1 MNDYLIDPRARRREE
16 AMFEGNYYDLPVEY
30 VLDSGLF
37 ENTDHMEQDG
47 TSKPASQHEA
57 RELSGKPGDNR
68 LVKTVSLI
76 DLWIPPNNPWASK
89 GSVIITLEAS
99 KQRNDPLR
107 IIDWDGPEEGPYD
120 MLGYRNVP
128 DNIFDLPPMY
138 VLLVMDDLINAMSR
152 REARRAERDK
162 TIVAYSHRA
171 KEDAE
176 RVKAAIDG
184 DMVAVDNVDAMK
196 EFHLGGV
203 NPDAFAYI
211 ESLKLD
217 FSKRAGNLEQV
228 GGYGSDANTATEF
241 LGTQQNADVRMDA
254 MRSCV
259 HRFVKSIKQ
268 KQAYYLLTDPVNEM
282 QLAMETPDANI
293 QVPFTFG
300 PNHREGEFH
309 DFNIDVHPYSMQRQ
323 TPQIQLQNLLAWF
336 ERVVMPTMEISM
348 MQGSMFNAPAFVK
361 MAAKYF
367 HLKGMDQ
374 LYLTA
379 QQEVAEATGPI
390 RLQRPGQGATPVA
403 GQRPKVSVSVGG
415 GGSRKQRPARPRSN
429 TPRLGAQSKP
439 ASTGGNT

>member
-1 MNDYLIDPRARRREE
+1 
-16 AMFEGNYYDLPVEY
+16 MFEGNYYDLPVEY

-37 ENTDHMEQDG
+37 ENTDHIEQEG
-47 TSKPASQHEA
+47 TSKPATQYEA
-57 RELSGKPGDNR
+57 RELSGKQQENK
-68 LVKTVSLI
+68 LVNTVSLI
-76 DLWIPPNNPWASK
+76 DLWIPPSNPWASK

-107 IIDWDGPEEGPYD
+107 IIEWDGPEEGPYD
-120 MLGYRNVP
+120 MLGYRKVP
-128 DNIFDLPPMY
+128 DNVFDLPPMY

-162 TIVAYSHRA
+162 TLIAYTHRA

-176 RVKAAIDG
+176 RIKAAIDG
-184 DMVAVDNVDAMK
+184 SMVAVDNVDALK
-196 EFHLGGV
+196 ELHLGGV
-203 NPDAFAYI
+203 NADAFAYI
-211 ESLKLD
+211 ESLKQD
-217 FSKRAGNLEQV
+217 FSKRAGNLEQM
-228 GGYGSDANTATEF
+228 GGYGSEANTATEF
-241 LGTQQNADVRMDA
+241 LGVQQNADVRMDA

-293 QVPFTFG
+293 QVPFSFG

-309 DFNIDVHPYSMQRQ
+309 DFNIDIHPYSMQRE
-323 TPQIQLQNLLAWF
+323 TPQTQLQNLLAWF

-361 MAAKYF
+361 RAAKYF

-374 LYLTA
+374 LYLSA
-379 QQEVAEATGPI
+379 QQNVDQAMGGGQI
-390 RLQRPGQGATPVA
+390 QLQRAGQGATPVA
-403 GQRPKVSVSVGG
+403 GQKPKVSVSVGG
-415 GGSRKQRPARPRSN
+415 GGHRKQRPAQPKSS
-429 TPRLGAQSKP
+429 TPRLGGSSNATRP
-439 ASTGGNT
+439 DGTTR